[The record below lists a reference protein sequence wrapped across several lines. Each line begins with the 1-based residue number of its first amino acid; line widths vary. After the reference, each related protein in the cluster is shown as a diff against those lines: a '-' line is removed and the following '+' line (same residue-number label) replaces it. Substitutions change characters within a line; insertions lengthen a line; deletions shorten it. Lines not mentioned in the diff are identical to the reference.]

1 LQSPF
6 EQFGG
11 KGYRIVPPSPKKE
24 SSKLYKME
32 LKMNEGSNHLEGI
45 FFDEKDGIHL
55 IAKKIEGE
63 K

>member
-6 EQFGG
+6 EQFKG
-11 KGYRIVPPSPKKE
+11 KGYRILPQSPRNE
-24 SSKLYKME
+24 SSALHKME

-55 IAKKIEGE
+55 IAKK
-63 K
+63 

>member
-1 LQSPF
+1 
-6 EQFGG
+6 
-11 KGYRIVPPSPKKE
+11 
-24 SSKLYKME
+24 ME
-32 LKMNEGSNHLEGI
+32 FKMNGGSNHREGI